1 MPGDIYKKAVD
12 TFGAESQ
19 LWMAIEEMGELIT
32 SIARYKRGRT
42 DKSEPEEEI
51 EDVLIC
57 VKQLRHIFDGD
68 KCKDWK
74 LTKTCRL
81 VKTIEKHKQLGGDDD
96 MEKKPR
102 GIRNNNP
109 GNIRHKDAWI
119 GLTPEQPDP
128 SFCTFESMAYG
139 IRALAKT
146 LITYRDK
153 YKLKNPE
160 QVIKR
165 WAPKEDGNDTA
176 AYIRHVEKVV
186 PRRLWNLEGKEAL
199 TEYARAICIHENGA
213 RWSSEWIMYLDE
225 GIKMALA

>member
-1 MPGDIYKKAVD
+1 MPEKDIYQKAVE

-57 VKQLRHIFDGD
+57 VKQLRHIFDGE
-68 KCKDWK
+68 KCRSWK
-74 LTKTCRL
+74 ITKTCRL
-81 VKTIEKHKQLGGDDD
+81 DKTIDKFKQVEGMD
-96 MEKKPR
+96 KPR

-109 GNIRHKDAWI
+109 GNVRHGEQWE
-119 GLTPEQPDP
+119 GLAESQEDE

-139 IRALAKT
+139 IRSMAKI

-165 WAPKEDGNDTA
+165 WAPPTENDTA

-186 PRRLWNLEGKEAL
+186 PRRLWNLENKEAL
-199 TEYARAICIHENGA
+199 THYVKAICTHENGV
-213 RWSSEWIMYLDE
+213 RWAAEWMPYVDE
-225 GIKMALA
+225 GVGMAV